1 MEHQKIRPTYII
13 GPDGESL
20 SLGRLAPP
28 STKRWMARKKAEV
41 VAAVEGGLLTLD
53 EALSRYSLSLEE
65 FAAWQRW
72 VERAG
77 VPALRATKSQQY
89 RAEWEQR
96 GG

>member
-1 MEHQKIRPTYII
+1 MEQQKFRPTCII
-13 GPDGESL
+13 GPDGKSL
-20 SLGRLAPP
+20 SLDRLPSP

-72 VERAG
+72 AERAG
-77 VPALRATKSQQY
+77 IPALRATKSQQY